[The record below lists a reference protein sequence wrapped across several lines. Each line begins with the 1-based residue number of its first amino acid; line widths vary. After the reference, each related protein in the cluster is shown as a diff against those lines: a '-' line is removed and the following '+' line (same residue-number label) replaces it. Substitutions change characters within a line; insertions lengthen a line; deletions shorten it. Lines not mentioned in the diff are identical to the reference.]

1 MTMSLSTGSRL
12 GPYEIV
18 GLLGTGGMGEVY
30 RARDSRLHRE
40 VALKILP
47 EATWG
52 DSAAEARFE
61 REAKAIA
68 SVNHPNICAVH
79 DVGIDGGRRFLVME
93 LLEGETLQQRLRRG
107 AFDTPELMEHA
118 AALADALQAAHA
130 RGIIHRD
137 LKPGN
142 IFLTSRGQ
150 LKILDFG
157 LAKATDSPDSPDGQT
172 HAADDLIT
180 GRGIAVGTAA
190 YMSPEQIRGELLDA
204 RTDVFSL
211 GLVLYEMTTGQ
222 RAFSGSTGAAVAAS
236 ILNHEPTRPGTLRAG
251 LPSKLEE
258 AILTALEKDRDLRYQ
273 SAADLRADLKRIR
286 RQLSTEVAPS
296 SEGAPSGRPIVA
308 THGTTTEPPAGG
320 AGPSSSSDTQLLGAI
335 ISRHR
340 LWAGAAALVVVIAVA
355 ALWLLAHP
363 RKSGATAPVFT
374 DLQVQPLTFDGET
387 ILGTIS
393 PDGRFVIY
401 LRSRWAGGVFV
412 RQISGGTDVP
422 LVPPGTFSRISS
434 MTVTPDGNFVDLVAV
449 TGSALVPDAWR
460 VPLLGGQPRQ
470 LLSHVVTAIGWSP
483 DGQTMAFVRSEDPA
497 KGMTVVTADPDG
509 SNQRELVTRRPPKM
523 FFGDVTTNVGRP
535 PSRPAW
541 SPDGKLLLLAAYSVD
556 SFPQTSDLVVLDVR
570 TGAERPSIS
579 INGIWAEVAWLDQAR
594 LLLLGGVGTSGL
606 WISDLT
612 GNLVTPVTREF
623 GNFANM
629 SLTADRKTAVAK
641 RFTRSSGIWVGSAS
655 GADAELRVRLSPA
668 GAALPILDADDGLT
682 YTAFKPDGVN
692 AAYQLVRGMSTPT
705 QIVDRTPIPP
715 AGAWLD
721 VSSDGRTIVYAQ
733 MDLPNALYRV
743 MNDGSGRVALVD
755 ADSRSPRLTADG
767 KVLFARTTRPGLF
780 SVPLGGGTVQE
791 LSKRVVLRD
800 ISVSPDG
807 RRVLFGT
814 DKPGIVILC
823 DLPDCANPKDL
834 SLRSAYWAPDG
845 AGVAYVQ
852 DSTTIMEQPLDGGPP
867 RRIAHLDGDEPIINF
882 RWSPDGSRLA
892 TSRGRYPND
901 LVLIKGFR

>member
-1 MTMSLSTGSRL
+1 MSLSTGTRL

-18 GLLGTGGMGEVY
+18 DLLGTGGMGEVY
-30 RARDSRLHRE
+30 RARDSRLQRE

-47 EATWG
+47 EATSG

-79 DVGIDGGRRFLVME
+79 DVGVDGSRRFLVME
-93 LLEGETLQQRLRRG
+93 LLEGETLQERLRRG
-107 AFDTPELMEHA
+107 AFETPELMEHA

-157 LAKATDSPDSPDGQT
+157 LAKATDSPDGQT

-180 GRGIAVGTAA
+180 GRGITVGTAA

-204 RTDVFSL
+204 RTDIFSL

-236 ILNHEPTRPGTLRAG
+236 ILNHEPARPSTLRAG
-251 LPSKLEE
+251 LPSRLEE
-258 AILTALEKDRDLRYQ
+258 AILTALEKDRDLRHQ

-286 RQLSTEVAPS
+286 RQLSAELAPS
-296 SEGAPSGRPIVA
+296 SEGASSRRPTVA
-308 THGTTTEPPAGG
+308 TQATTTGTPAAPGQ
-320 AGPSSSSDTQLLGAI
+320 SSSPDTQLLGAI

-340 LWAGAAALVVVIAVA
+340 LWAGVAALVVVIAGA
-355 ALWLLAHP
+355 AVWLLP
-363 RKSGATAPVFT
+363 RPRESGATAPVLT
-374 DLQVQPLTFDGET
+374 DLQIQPLTFDGDT

-401 LRSRWAGGVFV
+401 LRSQWAGGVFV

-449 TGSALVPDAWR
+449 KGSAQVPDVWR
-460 VPLLGGQPRQ
+460 IPLLGGPPRQ

-497 KGMTVVTADPDG
+497 KGMTVVTADRDG

-523 FFGDVTTNVGRP
+523 FFGDVTTNAGRP

-541 SPDGKLLLLAAYSVD
+541 SPDGELLLLAAYSTD
-556 SFPQTSDLVVLDVR
+556 SLRAVSELVLLDAR
-570 TGAERPSIS
+570 TGAERPSVS
-579 INGIWAEVAWLDQAR
+579 IKGGWAEVAWLDQAR

-606 WISDLT
+606 WISDLN

-623 GNFANM
+623 GIFGNM

-641 RFTRSSGIWVGSAS
+641 RFTRASGIWVSSAS
-655 GADAELRVRLSPA
+655 GADAEVRVQLSPA
-668 GAALPILDADDGLT
+668 GAALPILDADGGLT

-692 AAYQLVRGMSTPT
+692 AAYQLVRGASTAT

-715 AGAWLD
+715 AGAFLD

-733 MDLPNALYRV
+733 MDRPNALYRV

-807 RRVLFGT
+807 RRVLFGA
-814 DKPGIVILC
+814 DKPGIVVLC

-834 SLRSAYWAPDG
+834 LLRSAYWAPDG

-867 RRIAHLDGDEPIINF
+867 RRIAHLEGDEPIINF

>member
-1 MTMSLSTGSRL
+1 MSLSTGSRL

-30 RARDSRLHRE
+30 RARDSRLHRD

-47 EATWG
+47 EATTG

-61 REAKAIA
+61 REARAIA

-79 DVGIDGGRRFLVME
+79 DVGIDGARRFLVME

-157 LAKATDSPDSPDGQT
+157 LAKATDSPDGQT

-180 GRGIAVGTAA
+180 GRGITVGTAA

-204 RTDVFSL
+204 RTDIFSL

-236 ILNHEPTRPGTLRAG
+236 ILNHEPARPSTLRAG

-258 AILTALEKDRDLRYQ
+258 AILTALEKDRDLRHQ

-286 RQLSTEVAPS
+286 RQLSTDVAPS
-296 SEGAPSGRPIVA
+296 PEGATSGRPAVAPSGSTA
-308 THGTTTEPPAGG
+308 GSPAPTSGQ
-320 AGPSSSSDTQLLGAI
+320 SSSSDTQLLGAI

-340 LWAGAAALVVVIAVA
+340 LWAGVAALVVVIAGA
-355 ALWLLAHP
+355 ALWLLPHP
-363 RKSGATAPVFT
+363 RESGATAPVFT
-374 DLQVQPLTFDGET
+374 DLQVQPLTFDGDT

-393 PDGRFVIY
+393 PDGRFVVY
-401 LRSRWAGGVFV
+401 LRNRQGVFV
-412 RQISGGTDVP
+412 RQIAGGAEVV

-449 TGSALVPDAWR
+449 TGSASVPDAWR
-460 VPLLGGQPRQ
+460 VPLLGGRLRQ
-470 LLSHVVTAIGWSP
+470 LLSHVVSAIGWSP
-483 DGQTMAFVRSEDPA
+483 NGKTMALVRSEDPT

-509 SNQRELVTRRPPKM
+509 SNLRELVARRPPKM
-523 FFGDVTTNVGRP
+523 FFGDVTTHAGRP

-541 SPDGKLLLLAAYSVD
+541 SPDGELLLLAAYSTD
-556 SFPQTSDLVVLDVR
+556 SVPETSELVVLDAR
-570 TGAERPSIS
+570 TGAERRSIPMK
-579 INGIWAEVAWLDQAR
+579 GVWPEVAWLDQTR
-594 LLLLGGVGTSGL
+594 LLLLGGSGASAL
-606 WISDLT
+606 WISDLM
-612 GNLVTPVTREF
+612 GNPLTPLTREF

-629 SLTADRKTAVAK
+629 SLTADRTIAVAK
-641 RFTRSSGIWVGSAS
+641 RFSRSSGIWVSSGS
-655 GADAELRVRLSPA
+655 GADAAVWVQLSPA
-668 GAALPILDADDGLT
+668 GAANPILDTEGGLT

-692 AAYQLVRGMSTPT
+692 AVYSLPRGTSTPA
-705 QIVDRTPIPP
+705 QIVDRTVFPP
-715 AGAWLD
+715 GGSWFD

-733 MDLPNALYRV
+733 VDRPNALYRV
-743 MNDGSGRVALVD
+743 MHDGSGRAVLVD
-755 ADSRSPRLTADG
+755 ADSRAPRLAEGG
-767 KVLFARTTRPGLF
+767 KTVLFARTSRSGLY
-780 SVPLGGGTVQE
+780 SVPLAGGTVQQ
-791 LSKRVVLRD
+791 LSERAVGRYL
-800 ISVSPDG
+800 SVSPDG
-807 RRVLFGT
+807 SRVLFET
-814 DKPGIVILC
+814 DKPGIVGLC
-823 DLPDCANPKDL
+823 DLTDCANPKEL
-834 SLRSAYWAPDG
+834 SLRSAFWAPDG

-867 RRIAHLDGDEPIINF
+867 RRIAHLEGDEPIINF

-901 LVLIKGFR
+901 LILIKGFR